1 MNAKPIILSVASI
14 VYFIFA
20 LWFGEIIKVDSHE
33 ISFSIL
39 TKESV
44 AIFGASIALYT
55 ATLNI
60 FKFIYENL
68 VLFNLHISCNYTINK
83 NVYEFESSFINNS
96 NETIYVK
103 FVSMEGFSMHFDY
116 LEIKPKECVLKKFT
130 GIRHTDTND
139 ILNKS
144 VMSYNYK
151 NSSNINKFKI
161 KKIKIHV

>member
-1 MNAKPIILSVASI
+1 MNAKPIILSVVSI
-14 VYFIFA
+14 VYFVLA

-33 ISFSIL
+33 ISFAIL

-68 VLFNLHISCNYTINK
+68 VLFNLHISCNYTIND
-83 NVYEFESSFINNS
+83 NIYEFESSFINMS
-96 NETIYVK
+96 NETIYIK
-103 FVSMEGFSMHFDY
+103 LVSMEGFSIHFDY
-116 LEIKPKECVLKKFT
+116 LEIKPKESVLKKFT
-130 GIRHTDTND
+130 GIRQADTYD
-139 ILNKS
+139 ILNKT
-144 VMSYNYK
+144 VMTYNYK

-161 KKIKIHV
+161 KRIKIYV